1 MRTGVLVASA
11 LVGFASSFLA
21 LGPALAQGDA
31 GSGRYVAANCAD
43 CHGTNGIAKGA
54 MPSLAGQK
62 REYIVEQM
70 RAFRDGKRPATVM
83 HQLSKGYTDAQ
94 IDAVADHF
102 ARQPAA
108 R

>member
-1 MRTGVLVASA
+1 MRTGVLVASTF
-11 LVGFASSFLA
+11 VGLATLA
-21 LGPALAQGDA
+21 LAARPALAQAEA
-31 GSGRYVAANCAD
+31 GAGRYVAANCAN
-43 CHGTNGIAKGA
+43 CHGTDGVAKGA

-62 REYIVEQM
+62 KETIVEQV

-83 HQLSKGYTDAQ
+83 HQIAKGYTDAQ
-94 IDAVADHF
+94 IDAIADYF

>member
-1 MRTGVLVASA
+1 MTNRH
-11 LVGFASSFLA
+11 FAVIGAMLAAGA
-21 LGPALAQGDA
+21 LGPAAALAQGNADA
-31 GSGRYVAANCAD
+31 GRYVAANCAN
-43 CHGTNGIAKGA
+43 CHGTQGVAKGA

-83 HQLSKGYTDAQ
+83 HQLAKGYTDAQ
-94 IDAVADHF
+94 IDAAAEFF